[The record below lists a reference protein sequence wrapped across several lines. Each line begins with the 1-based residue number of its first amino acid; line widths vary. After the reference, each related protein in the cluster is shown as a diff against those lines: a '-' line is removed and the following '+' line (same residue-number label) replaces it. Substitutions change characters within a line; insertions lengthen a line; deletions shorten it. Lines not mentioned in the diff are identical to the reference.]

1 MKIIAKNPDAYR
13 NYEIIEKYNA
23 GIVLKGTEIKSIRNN
38 NVSLKDSYAIIKKG
52 EAYILNMYIK
62 PYEFGNR
69 YNMEEKRNRKLLLN
83 RREIDK
89 IFGKIKRD
97 NYSLIPINLYLSGAY
112 AKLELGLGKGKK
124 NYDKRNDIAKKA
136 ANKDIQRAIK
146 YKNR

>member
-38 NVSLKDSYAIIKKG
+38 NVSLKDSYAIIRKG

-69 YNMEEKRNRKLLLN
+69 YNMEEK
-83 RREIDK
+83 EIE
-89 IFGKIKRD
+89 
-97 NYSLIPINLYLSGAY
+97 NYY
-112 AKLELGLGKGKK
+112 
-124 NYDKRNDIAKKA
+124 
-136 ANKDIQRAIK
+136 
-146 YKNR
+146 